1 MTRFSADRLAST
13 PGYNISLQERGGLWR
28 WTVTD
33 WTGEPVDQGAVPSG
47 DEALRR
53 ARNTLEAL
61 MTAAPD
67 RPMGAPVDVVR
78 QSAPGV

>member
-1 MTRFSADRLAST
+1 MPDLAADRLAPT
-13 PGYNISLQERGGLWR
+13 PGYNISLEELGGLWR

-33 WTGEPVDQGAVPSG
+33 WNGDPAGHGAAPSG

-53 ARNTLEAL
+53 ARNALEAL
-61 MTAAPD
+61 MTVTPD
-67 RPMGAPVDVVR
+67 WPAGAPVDAVR